1 MAASKIKTKKAKNLA
16 VPLNKPSAS
25 AFLLVGFGG
34 ISFFMAE
41 SAVLIFEET
50 EGVIVA
56 LILDSTFEF
65 CKKHGGFL
73 KNRHVFQTRLAN

>member
-1 MAASKIKTKKAKNLA
+1 
-16 VPLNKPSAS
+16 
-25 AFLLVGFGG
+25 
-34 ISFFMAE
+34 MAE
-41 SAVLIFEET
+41 SAVLILEET

-73 KNRHVFQTRLAN
+73 ITAMFFKQG